1 MTARARQAVV
11 VLLVVTAA
19 GCAPRT
25 APPRS
30 PSSAAPA
37 ARVLEVREGL
47 ASYYADQ
54 FDGRT
59 TASGTVFDNDALL
72 AAHPSYPFGSVVRVT
87 NLRNRRSVDVRI
99 VDRGPAPA
107 MRARGVLI
115 DVSRAAAR
123 QLGFIR
129 EGRTRVKVEVLAWG
143 GRN

>member
-1 MTARARQAVV
+1 MPAGARQAVV
-11 VLLVVTAA
+11 VVLIVTAA

-25 APPRS
+25 TPPRS
-30 PSSAAPA
+30 PSSVAPA
-37 ARVLEVREGL
+37 ARALEVREGL

-72 AAHPSYPFGSVVRVT
+72 AAHPSYPFGSLVRVT

-107 MRARGVLI
+107 IRARGVII
-115 DVSRAAAR
+115 DLSRAAAQ
-123 QLGFIR
+123 QLGFIAD
-129 EGRTRVKVEVLAWG
+129 GRTRVRVEVLRRG
-143 GRN
+143 GS